1 MNDIIQLLPDSVANQ
16 IAAGE
21 VIQRPASVIKELVEN
36 SIDAGATLINVVC
49 VDSGRTSIQVTDNG
63 KGMSETDARLSFERH
78 ATSKI
83 RQADDLFN
91 LHTMGFRGE
100 ALASIAAVAQVEL
113 RTRRPDDDLGTAL
126 TIAGSRFVSQEPVQC
141 PVGCNFTISNLFYN
155 VPVRRKFLKSNTT
168 ELNNI
173 VTAFERIAL
182 VYPDVAFTLYNNQ
195 TELYN
200 LKAGGL
206 RQRIVDVI
214 GKKINQHLLPI
225 DIDTTMC
232 KISGFVGK
240 PESAR
245 KKGARQFFFVNG
257 RYMKHPYFHKA
268 IMTAYE
274 RLVPEGEQIPYF
286 IYFTVNPTD
295 IDVNIHPTKTEIKF
309 ENEQTVW
316 QILTAAVRDAV
327 GMFNDVTAI
336 EFDTE
341 GQPDIPALG
350 AMPQADI
357 SAPKVQ
363 YNPAYN
369 PFNEPSAQRSSAAPD
384 NWEQLYEGLSS
395 AHSRQQS
402 APSLFGNNT
411 GGVIQSRSNVANKP
425 FADNGIVLSTGFS
438 KPDGS
443 ISQSAGFDADSLDFN
458 TDANAQPS
466 GTDMQSAGF
475 NALSADTDML
485 SASTEPSPLEEKS
498 PTHYQYKGRYI
509 MTSVKS
515 GLMIIDQY
523 RAHTRIL
530 YEGYIEQM
538 QKRRSSSQKPLF
550 PDTIHFSASDKVV
563 VEAVMPELQNIGF
576 ELTPNEEGDYTIT
589 AVPSGLDGLDYV
601 ALVQDLVAS
610 AREKTTSAIDDI
622 NHSIALELARNAA
635 VTYGQ
640 VLTNA
645 EMENI
650 VNSLFA
656 CSNFSYTP
664 DGKKILTMLR
674 QTDLEQLFGV

>member
-286 IYFTVNPTD
+286 IYFTVKPTD

-350 AMPQADI
+350 TMPQADI

-402 APSLFGNNT
+402 APSLFGNDT

-425 FADNGIVLSTGFS
+425 FSDNGIVLSKGFS
-438 KPDGS
+438 KPDGLNAE
-443 ISQSAGFDADSLDFN
+443 SAE
-458 TDANAQPS
+458 
-466 GTDMQSAGF
+466 F

-538 QKRRSSSQKPLF
+538 QKRRPSSQKPLF

>member
-36 SIDAGATLINVVC
+36 SIDASATLINVVC

-369 PFNEPSAQRSSAAPD
+369 PFNESSAQRSSAAPD

-402 APSLFGNNT
+402 APSLFGNDT
-411 GGVIQSRSNVANKP
+411 GGVIQSRSNIANKP
-425 FADNGIVLSTGFS
+425 FADNGIVLSKGFS
-438 KPDGS
+438 KPDGLNAE
-443 ISQSAGFDADSLDFN
+443 SAE
-458 TDANAQPS
+458 
-466 GTDMQSAGF
+466 F

-538 QKRRSSSQKPLF
+538 QKRRPSSQKPLF

-576 ELTPNEEGDYTIT
+576 ELTPNEEGDYKIT

>member
-182 VYPDVAFTLYNNQ
+182 VYPNVAFTLYNNQ

-357 SAPKVQ
+357 SVPKVQ

-402 APSLFGNNT
+402 APSLFGNDT
-411 GGVIQSRSNVANKP
+411 GGVIQSRSNATNKP
-425 FADNGIVLSTGFS
+425 FADNGIVLSKGFS
-438 KPDGS
+438 KPDG
-443 ISQSAGFDADSLDFN
+443 L
-458 TDANAQPS
+458 NAE
-466 GTDMQSAGF
+466 SAGF

-538 QKRRSSSQKPLF
+538 QKRRPSSQKPLF

>member
-286 IYFTVNPTD
+286 IYFTVKPTD

-402 APSLFGNNT
+402 APSLFDNDT
-411 GGVIQSRSNVANKP
+411 SGVIQSRSNATNKP
-425 FADNGIVLSTGFS
+425 FADNGIVLSKGFS
-438 KPDGS
+438 KPDG
-443 ISQSAGFDADSLDFN
+443 L
-458 TDANAQPS
+458 NAE
-466 GTDMQSAGF
+466 SAGF

-538 QKRRSSSQKPLF
+538 QKRRPSSQKPLF